1 MLIINKIENFSYY
14 GRLNY
19 KYYYNSYS
27 VINRRISYAI
37 YRESADNNLCNRT
50 SSPKNE
56 SFFFIVL
63 PIMLSLSLH
72 LSLVLVGKNVRLQI

>member
-14 GRLNY
+14 GKSNY

-56 SFFFIVL
+56 SFF
-63 PIMLSLSLH
+63 S
-72 LSLVLVGKNVRLQI
+72 